1 MLLTCFRVDGD
12 PLGFREQEVQPR
24 EEDALGHRIWLWG
37 GLIVSIQLLK
47 HISSPPCTCYGAD
60 AHGWLWM
67 ESCPMEEQSDSG
79 ICAVSPG
86 GGFCFEVPTLAV
98 G

>member
-1 MLLTCFRVDGD
+1 MIPWGLEGKRFSLEKRMLLGI
-12 PLGFREQEVQPR
+12 GF
-24 EEDALGHRIWLWG
+24 GLWG

-47 HISSPPCTCYGAD
+47 HISTPLCMCCGAD
-60 AHGWLWM
+60 ARGWLWM
-67 ESCPMEEQSDSG
+67 ESPPMEEQSDSG

>member
-1 MLLTCFRVDGD
+1 MLLTCFGVDGD

-24 EEDALGHRIWLWG
+24 EEDALRHRIWLWG

>member
-1 MLLTCFRVDGD
+1 MIPWGLEGKRFSLEKRMLLGI
-12 PLGFREQEVQPR
+12 GF
-24 EEDALGHRIWLWG
+24 GLWG

-47 HISSPPCTCYGAD
+47 HISTPLCMCCGAD
-60 AHGWLWM
+60 ACGWLWM
-67 ESCPMEEQSDSG
+67 ESPPMEEQSDSG

>member
-1 MLLTCFRVDGD
+1 MIPWGLEGKRFSLEKRMLLGI
-12 PLGFREQEVQPR
+12 GF
-24 EEDALGHRIWLWG
+24 GLWG

-47 HISSPPCTCYGAD
+47 HISTPLGMCCGAD
-60 AHGWLWM
+60 ARGWLWM
-67 ESCPMEEQSDSG
+67 ESPPMEEQSDSG

>member
-1 MLLTCFRVDGD
+1 MLLTCFEVDGD
-12 PLGFREQEVQPR
+12 PLGFRGQEVQPR
-24 EEDALGHRIWLWG
+24 EEDALGHRVWLWG

-47 HISSPPCTCYGAD
+47 HISTPLCMCCGAD
-60 AHGWLWM
+60 ARG
-67 ESCPMEEQSDSG
+67 SPPMEEQSDSG

>member
-1 MLLTCFRVDGD
+1 MIPWGLEGKRFSLEKRMLLGI
-12 PLGFREQEVQPR
+12 GF
-24 EEDALGHRIWLWG
+24 GLWG

-47 HISSPPCTCYGAD
+47 HISTPLCMCCGAD
-60 AHGWLWM
+60 ARG
-67 ESCPMEEQSDSG
+67 SPPMEEQSDSG